1 MKLRIDWK
9 FVALVIGLLVGLSA
23 LDASTWAKVFAIAVT
38 TVSNVVGYS
47 DGLTRGGE
55 MMKAKA
61 DEFFKQ
67 LQEIMADTMSKAK
80 VVVQHST
87 QEMEHMRARLAK
99 YEDVDDDR
107 PVH

>member
-9 FVALVIGLLVGLSA
+9 FVALVVGLLVGLSA
-23 LDASTWAKVFAIAVT
+23 LDASTWAKVFAITVT
-38 TVSNVVGYS
+38 AVSNVIGYAEGVGE
-47 DGLTRGGE
+47 GQK

-99 YEDVDDDR
+99 YEDVTDDR

>member
-1 MKLRIDWK
+1 MKTRFPWK
-9 FVALVIGLLVGLSA
+9 FAALAAGLVAGMSA
-23 LDASTWAKVFAIAVT
+23 LDAPTWAAVFALAVNAA
-38 TVSNVVGYS
+38 SNIIGYAE
-47 DGLTRGGE
+47 GVAEGQK

-61 DEFFKQ
+61 DEFFNQ

>member
-1 MKLRIDWK
+1 MKFRFDWK
-9 FVALVIGLLVGLSA
+9 FAGLTFALAIGLTA
-23 LDASTWAKVFAIAVT
+23 LGTPTWAQVFAIAVT
-38 TVSNVVGYS
+38 TVSNVIGFAEGMDQGQKV
-47 DGLTRGGE
+47 
-55 MMKAKA
+55 MKAKA
-61 DEFFKQ
+61 DDFFKQ
-67 LQEIMADTMSKAK
+67 LQEIMTDTMAKAK